1 MRTRYLL
8 VTMLA
13 AQLLVAVHA
22 TAAKKKPAP
31 PPDPLAAEQITIV
44 EGPVKMPSGFDPRF
58 MQLVDEARLM
68 RVYTQIRGIEDA
80 SNTAL
85 LFNREAA
92 QKLELT
98 NAQVN
103 SQFASMIKS
112 SRRFQVF
119 DDSTTVVRE
128 QAIQSFD
135 GKTMDIVIEGLVQRS
150 FQETMPVGPYRKV
163 RTNIKL
169 AVTVK
174 DVTTGEDLIVGGIAE
189 EGDYGA
195 TQGEGALV
203 PQNASIDSPEMQG
216 SMAADYHRALDKALS
231 KVVERINKVLRPM
244 ARVTFVTDTAVGVI
258 GGSSHGFQSD
268 DQLVV
273 FRPQY
278 GDINGKR
285 KVVFT
290 QPLAVIRCGGVGTE
304 TSQCDFTHIDKRYTV
319 AVGDFAVLSDVSA
332 KAVREK

>member
-13 AQLLVAVHA
+13 AQLLVAVQA

-31 PPDPLAAEQITIV
+31 PPDPLAAEQITVI
-44 EGPVKMPSGFDPRF
+44 EGALKMPSGFDPRF
-58 MQLVDEARLM
+58 MQLIDEARLM

-80 SNTAL
+80 ADSKL
-85 LFNREAA
+85 LFNRQAA
-92 QKLELT
+92 EKLDLT

-135 GKTMDIVIEGLVQRS
+135 GKTMDIVIEGMVQRS
-150 FQETMPVGPYRKV
+150 YQEPLPVGPYRKV

-174 DVTTGEDLIVGGIAE
+174 DVPTGEDLIAGGIAE
-189 EGDYGA
+189 EGDYGS
-195 TQGEGALV
+195 TQGEGALL
-203 PQNASIDSPEMQG
+203 PQSASMDSPEMQS
-216 SMAADYHRALDKALS
+216 SMAADYHRALDKALA
-231 KVVERINKVLRPM
+231 KVVERINKLLRPM
-244 ARVTFVTDTAVGVI
+244 ARVSFVSDTAVGVI
-258 GGSSHGFQSD
+258 GGSAHGFQSD

-278 GDINGKR
+278 GDVNGKR

-304 TSQCDFTHIDKRYTV
+304 SSQCDITHVDKRYTV

-332 KAVREK
+332 KGVREK